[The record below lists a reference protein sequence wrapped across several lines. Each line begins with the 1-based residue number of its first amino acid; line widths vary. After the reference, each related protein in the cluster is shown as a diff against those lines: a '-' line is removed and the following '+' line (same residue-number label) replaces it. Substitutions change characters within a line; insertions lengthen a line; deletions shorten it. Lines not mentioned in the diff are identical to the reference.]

1 MNATPIRR
9 RLPSIITSFC
19 AAILAA
25 CGGGGYGGG
34 GGGGGGTSSCGG
46 AYGGSCTPT
55 VSISNVAGTVSG
67 TVTLTASATAKGT
80 YTVSNVQFKVD
91 GMAVGAADTMSP
103 YSYDW
108 VSSTV
113 ADGAHQITAVVTDS
127 AAQTVTSAAVA
138 LTVSNNG
145 TFAVTLAADQL
156 FPVPVTSATG
166 TGSFTVNKSSRAVSG
181 SVTLAG
187 VALNSVVELGDAFAG
202 AHSSAVITLTRDLV
216 NTNMWNV
223 PASTTLSAP
232 QLADL
237 VAGKFYVLVHS
248 AAFPNGE
255 LRAQLLPAGI
265 TVKFAALAGAAE
277 VPAVASAAIGQVAV
291 TVDSVGL
298 TAAAHLSVSGLVVTG
313 AEIATGSSSVSGAH
327 LATLTVD
334 AGDPNHWL
342 NESITLTAPQ
352 ATDFTNGLWYGNVFS
367 AAHPGGELRGQL
379 AVTLAKLQADFFTPT
394 CSKAGCHDGT
404 TTVLPG
410 VQNLTAGNAY
420 ASIVNVT
427 SLEDATLKRVKPFD
441 ADNSYLVRKLEGTGI
456 APGTVQ
462 MPKGGPYLTVTQID
476 EVRAW
481 VAAGAKND

>member
-1 MNATPIRR
+1 MNATPFRR
-9 RLPSIITSFC
+9 RLPSIFTAFC

-34 GGGGGGTSSCGG
+34 GGAGGGACGG
-46 AYGGSCTPT
+46 GYGGGSCTPT

-67 TVTLTASATAKGT
+67 TVTLTASAAAKGT
-80 YTVSNVQFKVD
+80 YTISSVQFKVD
-91 GMAVGAADTMSP
+91 GTAVGTADTLSP

-108 VSSTV
+108 DSTSV
-113 ADGAHQITAVVTDS
+113 PDGAHQITAVVTDS
-127 AAQTVTSAAVA
+127 AAQTATSAMVA
-138 LTVSNNG
+138 LTVSNSG

-166 TGSFTVNKSSRAVSG
+166 SGSFTVNKVSGAASG
-181 SVTLAG
+181 SVTLTG
-187 VALNSVVELGDAFAG
+187 VALNSVVELGDAYAG
-202 AHSSAVITLTRDLV
+202 AQSIAVITLTQDPV
-216 NTNMWNV
+216 NANLWNV

-232 QLADL
+232 QRADL
-237 VAGKFYVLVHS
+237 AAGKFYVLVHS

-265 TVKFAALAGAAE
+265 TVKFAALTGAAE
-277 VPAVASAAIGQVAV
+277 VPSVASAASGQIAV

-298 TAAAHLSVSGLVVTG
+298 MAAAHVTVSGLAVTG
-313 AEIATGSSSVSGAH
+313 AEIGTGSSSVAGAH
-327 LATLTVD
+327 LATLTMD

-342 NESITLTAPQ
+342 NEAITLTAPQ
-352 ATDFTNGLWYGNVFS
+352 ATDFTNGLWYGNVLS

-394 CSKAGCHDGT
+394 CSKSACHDGT
-404 TTVLPG
+404 GAVLPG

-420 ASIVNVT
+420 ASIVNFT
-427 SLEDATLKRVKPFD
+427 SLEDATLKRIKPFD
-441 ADNSYLVRKLEGTGI
+441 PDNSYLVRKLEGTGM

-462 MPKGGPYLTVTQID
+462 MPKGGPFLTVTQID

-481 VAAGAKND
+481 VAAGAKNN